1 MSRLVAIEKLVDGM
15 ETIQAVKNKFG
26 QMLIP
31 AKTQITETHK
41 KVLRTW
47 GITSI
52 DIKDESSSPPDLQP
66 TDNQKN
72 EGLELLY
79 QRFSWFPRN
88 ANEEDLF
95 EMLLS
100 LNIAADKRFLGES
113 Q

>member
-15 ETIQAVKNKFG
+15 ETNQAVKNKFG

-52 DIKDESSSPPDLQP
+52 DIKDDSSSPPDLQP
-66 TDNQKN
+66 TDNQKT

-79 QRFSWFPRN
+79 RRFSWFPRN

-100 LNIAADKRFLGES
+100 LNIASDNRSIGENR
-113 Q
+113 